1 MDTKTTISRN
11 KRTNGENCI
20 HYWRIETP
28 NGGICKGLCRL
39 CGEEKKFIS
48 SWEGLVSMKNEQK
61 PVDKASSIE
70 DRTSPD

>member
-1 MDTKTTISRN
+1 MYTNTAGSRD
-11 KRTNGENCI
+11 KRNNGGNCI
-20 HYWRIETP
+20 HYWKIETP

-70 DRTSPD
+70 DKTSRD